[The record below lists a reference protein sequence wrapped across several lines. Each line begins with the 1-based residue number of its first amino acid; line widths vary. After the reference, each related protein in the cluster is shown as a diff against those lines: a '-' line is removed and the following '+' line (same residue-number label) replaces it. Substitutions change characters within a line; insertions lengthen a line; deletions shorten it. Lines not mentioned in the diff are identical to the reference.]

1 MDPLKKEPPAIS
13 THRHCLMCGQ
23 DNPISFGL
31 KFNKEGAGIV
41 STYFKGN
48 ETMQGYDGIMH
59 GGILSALLDT
69 AMAHCLLH
77 ENIEAMTGELNVRF
91 YNPVAC
97 NSTMAIKAWI
107 ESSLPPLYHLKS
119 QIRVN
124 NKIVC
129 KAKAKFM
136 QRDYNNAR

>member
-1 MDPLKKEPPAIS
+1 
-13 THRHCLMCGQ
+13 
-23 DNPISFGL
+23 
-31 KFNKEGAGIV
+31 
-41 STYFKGN
+41 
-48 ETMQGYDGIMH
+48 MQGYDGIMH

-77 ENIEAMTGELNVRF
+77 ENIEAVTGELNVRF
-91 YNPVAC
+91 YDPVAFD
-97 NSTMAIKAWI
+97 STMAIKAWI

-119 QIRVN
+119 QIKVN
-124 NKIVC
+124 DKIVC

>member
-1 MDPLKKEPPAIS
+1 MDLLNKEQPLVS
-13 THRHCLMCGQ
+13 NHSHCLMCGQ

-31 KFNKEGAGIV
+31 QFNKECEGCV
-41 STYFKGN
+41 STRFTGN

-59 GGILSALLDT
+59 GGLLSALLDT

-91 YNPVAC
+91 LDPVAC
-97 NSTMAIKAWI
+97 NSTMDITAWI
-107 ESSLPPLYHLKS
+107 DSSLPPLYHLRS
-119 QIRVN
+119 QIRIN

-129 KAKAKFM
+129 KAKGKFM
-136 QRDYNNAR
+136 QRDYYAR

>member
-1 MDPLKKEPPAIS
+1 MDLLNKEQPLAS
-13 THRHCLMCGQ
+13 SHRHCLMCGE

-31 KFNKEGAGIV
+31 KFNKESEGCV
-41 STYFKGN
+41 STCFTGN

-59 GGILSALLDT
+59 GGLLSALLDT

-91 YNPVAC
+91 LDPVAC
-97 NSTMAIKAWI
+97 NSTMDITAWI
-107 ESSLPPLYHLKS
+107 DSSLPPLYHLRS
-119 QIRVN
+119 QIRIN

-129 KAKAKFM
+129 KAKGKFM
-136 QRDYNNAR
+136 QRDNNER

>member
-1 MDPLKKEPPAIS
+1 MDQLNKEQTPVA

-23 DNPISFGL
+23 NNPFSFGL
-31 KFNKEGAGIV
+31 KFSKQGEGCV
-41 STYFKGN
+41 STTFTGN
-48 ETMQGYDGIMH
+48 ETLQGYDGILH
-59 GGILSALLDT
+59 GGVLSALLDT

-91 YNPVAC
+91 IDPVAC
-97 NSTMAIKAWI
+97 NSTMAITAWI
-107 ESSLPPLYHLKS
+107 DSSLPPLYCLKS
-119 QIRVN
+119 QIRIN

-136 QRDYNNAR
+136 QRDYNER